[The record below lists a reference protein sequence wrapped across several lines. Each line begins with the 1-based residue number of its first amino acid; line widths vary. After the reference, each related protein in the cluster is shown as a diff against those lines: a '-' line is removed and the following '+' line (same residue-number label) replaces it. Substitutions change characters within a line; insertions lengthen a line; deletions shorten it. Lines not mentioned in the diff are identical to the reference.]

1 MIIPI
6 NAPAHGDSTKK
17 VEWVMI
23 ELNGELSKPLDDSR
37 RAAQAASAPLSG
49 DAGGCKR
56 RVELGS
62 VKFDPDGAPTLII
75 GNHELKG
82 TATKMKEPFAVLR
95 KRKSTQISKN
105 NDSEGN
111 DPSKKLKLQSGVQLE
126 VVGVVNKKLI
136 FDQYPKSIM
145 R

>member
-6 NAPAHGDSTKK
+6 RAPANVDSVEK

-23 ELNGELSKPLDDSR
+23 ELNGELSKPHDESR
-37 RAAQAASAPLSG
+37 RTSQAASSSSG
-49 DAGGCKR
+49 AVDGSGR

-62 VKFDPDGAPTLII
+62 VKFDADGDPTLII
-75 GNHELKG
+75 GNHQLRGKTIKLK
-82 TATKMKEPFAVLR
+82 EQFAVLR
-95 KRKSTQISKN
+95 KRKSIQITKN
-105 NDSEGN
+105 DDSEEGT
-111 DPSKKLKLQSGVQLE
+111 SEAKLKKHCGVELE
-126 VVGVVNKKLI
+126 VVGVVKKKLM